1 MDQKNLRIFEQRHPH
16 RTKMYQVYAWECR
29 VTRPGSL
36 QSTRWLVGFALLPTI
51 GVDCES
57 VE

>member
-1 MDQKNLRIFEQRHPH
+1 MD
-16 RTKMYQVYAWECR
+16 QVYAWECR

-57 VE
+57 IE